1 MSVSNATVVA
11 GPVVDVPKLIAE
23 HKFGM
28 YQLWIIVICGIAMF
42 SSGFNGLA
50 LGYLAPAVTEDLKL
64 PAGGLTIAFV
74 GMGFGAVMSG
84 FLWGPIADRM
94 GRKVTIVMAQLCAV
108 PFIFLTSRAANV
120 TELAWY
126 LFFASLCLM
135 GVVPNAMA
143 LAGEFM
149 PKQLKVTLTVLV
161 WTGYTIGAIA
171 ASPFA
176 AFLVDLY
183 GWRSIFLFNSI
194 MSLILAFATMSW
206 MQESLNQLVRRGT
219 ASANAR
225 IAKALKRLYPRDEI
239 AANASFISSEKKRPG
254 FPVRLLFTEGRAKF
268 TLLLWIMGLANLVT
282 LFFMQTWL
290 TTALHNAG
298 IVLEMAILVATVKH
312 ISGTVGGIAISNVF
326 DRSGRGRY
334 YALAGCYLLA
344 CVFTA
349 SIGIARNSVL
359 WATATVFMAGFF
371 VFGVQNAYQAIIAVV
386 YPTEMRSTG
395 TSWAMGVSH
404 TASLF
409 GPLLGGILLSLHWSS
424 ADLFYLIALPPAL
437 AAISAIAIGIGRTE
451 RQGALEEEQAGSP
464 RVMRAPVDV
473 IPPEST

>member
-1 MSVSNATVVA
+1 MSVPNATVAA

-50 LGYLAPAVTEDLKL
+50 LGYLAPAVTEGLKL
-64 PAGGLTIAFV
+64 RAGGLTIVFV
-74 GMGFGAVMSG
+74 GMGFGALISG
-84 FLWGPIADRM
+84 LIWGPVADRI
-94 GRKVTIVMAQLCAV
+94 GRKVTIVIAQLCAV
-108 PFIFLTSRAANV
+108 PFIYLISRAMNV
-120 TELAWY
+120 SELAWY
-126 LFFASLCLM
+126 EFFASLCLM
-135 GVVPNAMA
+135 GVLPNAMA

-149 PKQLKVTLTVLV
+149 PNHLKVTLTVLV
-161 WTGYTIGAIA
+161 WTGYTIGAVA
-171 ASPFA
+171 VSPFA
-176 AFLVDLY
+176 AFVANLY

-194 MSLILAFATMSW
+194 MPLILAFITMVC

-239 AANASFISSEKKRPG
+239 AANASFISSEKKRQG
-254 FPVRLLFTEGRAKF
+254 FPIGLLFTEGRAKF
-268 TLLLWIMGLANLVT
+268 TLLAWIMGFANLVT
-282 LFFMQTWL
+282 LYFMNTWL
-290 TTALHNAG
+290 TTTLNNAG
-298 IVLEMAILVATVKH
+298 LVLKTAILVATVTH
-312 ISGTVGGIAISNVF
+312 IGGTIGGIAISNVF
-326 DRSGRGRY
+326 DRSRRGRY

-349 SIGIARNSVL
+349 SIGVARNSVL

-371 VFGVQNAYQAIIAVV
+371 VFGVQNAYYAMIAVV

-424 ADLFYLIALPPAL
+424 TDLFYLIALPPLL
-437 AAISAIAIGIGRTE
+437 AAISAIAIAIGHTE
-451 RQGALEEEQAGSP
+451 LKDALEEEQAGSP
-464 RVMRAPVDV
+464 HAAARR
-473 IPPEST
+473 